1 MLSKSESNVLYLYQT
16 KQLDMYKIV
25 GSYKGGSYEELDL
38 AKSQDEAVLK
48 MEALRE
54 KYSQGWTI
62 IFYKID

>member
-1 MLSKSESNVLYLYQT
+1 MF
-16 KQLDMYKIV
+16 KIV
-25 GSYKGGSYEELDL
+25 GSYKGGSFEELDL